1 MTQKGVQELYMWL
14 MAAWPL
20 VIKPGASESFQKAK
34 MRELYET
41 YREYTDAEVAQAFKK
56 WTEENEKF
64 PTTKNI
70 ITEIKWARVRKAGKK
85 ADPAQLYSME
95 RILDDGTE
103 QIIMHDGKTA
113 FTWAEFVDLPC
124 NPDHID
130 PEEWERR
137 YKIRRK
143 RILYGKSVQ

>member
-1 MTQKGVQELYMWL
+1 MTQQGTAELYLWL
-14 MAAWPL
+14 MASWPL

-34 MRELYET
+34 MRELFDT
-41 YREYTDAEVAQAFKK
+41 YREYTDAEVAAAFKK
-56 WTEENEKF
+56 WTEENDKF

-70 ITEIKWARVRKAGKK
+70 INEIKWAEIRKSGKHV
-85 ADPAQLYSME
+85 DPTMTYNME

-103 QIIMHDGKTA
+103 LMVSYNGKAA
-113 FTWAEFVDLPC
+113 FTWEEFMALPC
-124 NPDHID
+124 NPDHLD

-143 RILYGKSVQ
+143 RILNG